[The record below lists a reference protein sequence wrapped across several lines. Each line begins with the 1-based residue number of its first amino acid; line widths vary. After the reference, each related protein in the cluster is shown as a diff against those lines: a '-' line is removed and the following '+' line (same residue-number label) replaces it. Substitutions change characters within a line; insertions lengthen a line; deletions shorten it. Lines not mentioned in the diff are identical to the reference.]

1 MIIVT
6 GANGKLGRAVVEQL
20 LERVPAGEI
29 GVSVRDVVKA
39 QNLQNLGVRVRQGNF
54 EDSEGLL
61 HAFEGASQVLIVS
74 SGTLGEAG
82 IRHHRTA
89 IDTAKKAG
97 AGQILYTSHMGV
109 SPVSYFP
116 PMIHHAATEQLLA
129 NSGAAFT
136 SLRNGFYAASAF
148 PLFSEA
154 IQTGELIAPE
164 DGPIA
169 WTTHADLA
177 KATAAILIEH
187 KFEGSTPN
195 LTAAE
200 AIRMD
205 DIASMASELI
215 GRPIRRVVVSDD
227 EYRDR
232 LISKGTPKAAVN
244 MLLGIFRASRNGDF
258 AQASGTLAD
267 LIGHAPTSFREV
279 LKESLAHQQN

>member
-54 EDSEGLL
+54 DDSEGLL

-74 SGTLGEAG
+74 SGILGEAG
-82 IRHHRTA
+82 IRHHQTA

-97 AGQILYTSHMGV
+97 VRRVLYTSHMGA
-109 SPVSYFP
+109 SQTSYFP
-116 PMIHHAATEQLLA
+116 PMIHHAATEELLA
-129 NSGAAFT
+129 KSGIAFT

-177 KATAAILIEH
+177 KATAAILTEH
-187 KFEGSTPN
+187 RFDGPTPN
-195 LTAAE
+195 LTTAE

-205 DIASMASELI
+205 DIASMASDLV

-232 LISKGTPKAAVN
+232 LMSKGTPEAAAN
-244 MLLGIFRASRNGDF
+244 MLLGIFRASQNGDF
-258 AQASGTLAD
+258 AQASPALAD
-267 LIGHAPTSFREV
+267 LIGHTPTSFKEV
-279 LKESLAHQQN
+279 LKDSLAHQQS